1 MSIVL
6 NEPLWVARCAL
17 RLREEWPRLAGSDL
31 AEVAEQIWVEE
42 RWRDLEPEVAA
53 VQWLRQGI
61 PTVAPDVAGG

>member
-1 MSIVL
+1 MGVQYMPAFGACHVHCP
-6 NEPLWVARCAL
+6 ERAAL
-17 RLREEWPRLAGSDL
+17 GRLAGSDL

-61 PTVAPDVAGG
+61 PTVS

>member
-1 MSIVL
+1 MTTAL

-31 AEVAEQIWVEE
+31 AEVAEQIWTDA
-42 RWRDLEPEVAA
+42 RWRELEPETAA

-61 PTVAPDVAGG
+61 PTIA